1 MDWLFHPNSRRPPPS
16 LRHRQSKPLIK
27 RTVSSSLIGDR
38 AIISRRGAGKPDRE
52 ALSKNNAKIGGAQI
66 KIDLIT
72 GRS

>member
-38 AIISRRGAGKPDRE
+38 AIISGGGG
-52 ALSKNNAKIGGAQI
+52 LKNQIGGH
-66 KIDLIT
+66 
-72 GRS
+72 